1 MPDFIKDILTI
12 LQTIL
17 SLAACILAFW
27 LPKKIKWEQM
37 YSQLISDYCGYD
49 FGAAVMGIVLFFH
62 NDCCNNI
69 DNISSRY
76 KDRFYKDFSLENST
90 EISLD
95 NDKNLHL
102 QRRLLVQFYCQL
114 DLCARS
120 VFIGKRRVQK
130 DFSSKEANLLK
141 ILYYMNEA
149 ANKEPI
155 FMDISTEE
163 RIRNNKNGINSY
175 ISHIYELLKDSP
187 EYIRQ

>member
-1 MPDFIKDILTI
+1 MPEYIKDMLTVI
-12 LQTIL
+12 QTIS

-27 LPKKIKWEQM
+27 IPKKIKWEQI
-37 YSQLISDYCGYD
+37 YSQLLTDYCGYD

-62 NDCCNNI
+62 NDCKNQIENI
-69 DNISSRY
+69 QKCYKKRFASDFYGTDDNKTSIS
-76 KDRFYKDFSLENST
+76 
-90 EISLD
+90 

-120 VFIGKRRVQK
+120 IFIGKRRVQK

-149 ANKEPI
+149 ANEEPI
-155 FMDISTEE
+155 FLDISTDE
-163 RIRNNKNGINSY
+163 RIRNDKNGINSY
-175 ISHIYELLKDSP
+175 ISHIYILLKGAP